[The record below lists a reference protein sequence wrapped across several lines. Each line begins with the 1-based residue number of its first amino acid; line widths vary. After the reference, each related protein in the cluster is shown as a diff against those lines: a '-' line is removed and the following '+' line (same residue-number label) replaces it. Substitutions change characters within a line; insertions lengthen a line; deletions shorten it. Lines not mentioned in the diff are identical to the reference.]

1 MISYEIIIFA
11 PFYIF
16 SIKNMIQRIQSIY
29 LLLASGAFGSLFAL
43 PLLTTTASDTAT
55 SIPQLAD
62 GRLNVFDNIGLIGL
76 SGLGVALAFAA
87 IFLYKNRNLQGK
99 ITGISLVISVLLLAL
114 AAFTAQ
120 MVRSAVPPTGS
131 VQFGLG
137 WVAPVAGIILLWLAG
152 KGIKKDEKLVK
163 SMDRLR

>member
-1 MISYEIIIFA
+1 MKFLSLPHSY
-11 PFYIF
+11 F

-76 SGLGVALAFAA
+76 SGLGVALAFTA
-87 IFLYKNRNLQGK
+87 IFLYKNRNLQGR
-99 ITGISLVISVLLLAL
+99 ITGISLVISVLLLVL

-120 MVRSAVPPTGS
+120 TVRSAVPPTGN

-137 WVAPVAGIILLWLAG
+137 WVAPVAGVILLWLAG